1 MIILKKR
8 APFGVVVW
16 GLLKTFFLKIP
27 KFVWNGCQSRT
38 MFEGGRRNKPL
49 DSQSLL
55 HHPTHPACRPQGGL
69 PFGFALAIA
78 RTSAKDWLAYASA
91 SRLDPTPA
99 VTVGRLQPLRVFR
112 NALCVPAV
120 LSGFCFFFY
129 FL

>member
-16 GLLKTFFLKIP
+16 GLLTTFFLKIP

-38 MFEGGRRNKPL
+38 MFEGGRKIKPHKT
-49 DSQSLL
+49 QSLL
-55 HHPTHPACRPQGGL
+55 HPPTHTACRPQGGRA
-69 PFGFALAIA
+69 FGFALAIA
-78 RTSAKDWLAYASA
+78 RTRALDWLALASA

-112 NALCVPAV
+112 NALC
-120 LSGFCFFFY
+120 LLLEKQS
-129 FL
+129 